1 MEIFVGCW
9 RREVVTRTAGPS
21 RADTQWLCDKVN
33 DGQGGRPT
41 QTKKRFSTALC
52 RKTVPS
58 VTLRYFQP
66 HFRTG
71 ITTVS
76 TVPYLTTKD
85 HSDKSQ
91 GPLRLK
97 IVLLTT
103 VNARGFLL
111 LSAERL
117 ELFMPTATC
126 IRSPPPL
133 LAASLRCVKRKAR
146 VLSAATCPTL
156 FTWPSEPELP
166 TTSSLPLALWAL
178 IHFSLS
184 LWLPGEALN
193 ARELSHASS

>member
-126 IRSPPPL
+126 IRSLPPL

-156 FTWPSEPELP
+156 FTWPSELELP
-166 TTSSLPLALWAL
+166 TTSSLPLALWAP

>member
-126 IRSPPPL
+126 IRSPPAP
-133 LAASLRCVKRKAR
+133 SSCFPEMCQEKSESV
-146 VLSAATCPTL
+146 VSSNMPYTL
-156 FTWPSEPELP
+156 HMTIGTGAPNYKLP
-166 TTSSLPLALWAL
+166 TSRSVSPDPL
-178 IHFSLS
+178 
-184 LWLPGEALN
+184 
-193 ARELSHASS
+193 